1 VPPPLTSSAD
11 DRAGTAPA
19 PSLTG
24 SVRIVLVVTLVGLVA
39 MFVVARLL
47 DPYDAE
53 GRPRQ
58 LGTHEQLGLPPCSF
72 KVMTGK
78 PCPSCGMT
86 TSIALLTRGD
96 VRPALHAN
104 WVGALLAVFG
114 VLVVPWAAF
123 CLARNRLVGVRSLE
137 PAVTWV
143 LVTFL
148 VLALARWGLVLALH
162 QY

>member
-1 VPPPLTSSAD
+1 
-11 DRAGTAPA
+11 
-19 PSLTG
+19 
-24 SVRIVLVVTLVGLVA
+24 
-39 MFVVARLL
+39 
-47 DPYDAE
+47 
-53 GRPRQ
+53 
-58 LGTHEQLGLPPCSF
+58 
-72 KVMTGK
+72 
-78 PCPSCGMT
+78 MT

-148 VLALARWGLVLALH
+148 VLALARWGVVLALH